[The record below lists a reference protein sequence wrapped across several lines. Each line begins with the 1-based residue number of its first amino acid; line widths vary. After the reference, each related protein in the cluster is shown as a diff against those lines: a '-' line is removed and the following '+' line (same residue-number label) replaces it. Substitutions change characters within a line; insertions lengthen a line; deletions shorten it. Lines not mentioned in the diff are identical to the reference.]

1 MNKIL
6 DANKFDKVQYPFLI
20 KVLTKQ
26 GIEEKISQ
34 HNKKLY
40 KILTANLIFVKDK
53 IFPLR
58 SEIKMLAFVISIQLS
73 I

>member
-6 DANKFDKVQYPFLI
+6 DANKFDKAQYPFLI

-34 HNKKLY
+34 HNKNSL
-40 KILTANLIFVKDK
+40 
-53 IFPLR
+53 
-58 SEIKMLAFVISIQLS
+58 
-73 I
+73 

>member
-26 GIEEKISQ
+26 GIEEKNSQ
-34 HNKKLY
+34 HNK
-40 KILTANLIFVKDK
+40 NS
-53 IFPLR
+53 P
-58 SEIKMLAFVISIQLS
+58 
-73 I
+73 

>member
-26 GIEEKISQ
+26 GIEEKILNTIKTL
-34 HNKKLY
+34 H
-40 KILTANLIFVKDK
+40 KILTANLIFNCERQNFPSKIRNKDDC
-53 IFPLR
+53 FCHFN
-58 SEIKMLAFVISIQLS
+58 SA
-73 I
+73 

>member
-26 GIEEKISQ
+26 GIEEKILNTIKTL
-34 HNKKLY
+34 H
-40 KILTANLIFVKDK
+40 KILTANLIFND
-53 IFPLR
+53 
-58 SEIKMLAFVISIQLS
+58 E
-73 I
+73 